1 MMKHKL
7 ANSKGESFFKAKHN
21 PNPICGVSREAL
33 PEGLS
38 LCLIKKDVIFLELFQ
53 FDEESF
59 IVFIF
64 RTITDLWSIVNNRHV
79 FIIFS
84 FCNRSLFL
92 PT

>member
-38 LCLIKKDVIFLELFQ
+38 LCLIKKDVIFVELFSMRKASSCSYFARLQ
-53 FDEESF
+53 ISG
-59 IVFIF
+59 
-64 RTITDLWSIVNNRHV
+64 
-79 FIIFS
+79 
-84 FCNRSLFL
+84 
-92 PT
+92 P